1 MTIKNPLSS
10 QGLAALIL
18 GIATIFS
25 PNLTAKLTPDRI
37 DASNEID
44 NINFQIDPFRI
55 IDNLWW
61 VGHSQV
67 GSFLIIT
74 SDGLILLDS
83 TSTEDAHWVVENIV
97 NAGFKLGD
105 IKYILNTHPH
115 AEHIGGTAAL
125 QQLLPEAKIITSKAT
140 AKDMAT
146 GGINDYRYVFENEGM
161 NLQQRFTPVI
171 VDGTI
176 DHLGELTLGNVTMV
190 AHLTPGHTLGT
201 TTWTMKVKDKG
212 KDYQVVVMGGM
223 SAPGHDSGPLLNNE
237 LYPNIVE
244 DFQTSFAHLKEL
256 QCDVYLYVR
265 AASIEM
271 DSKLAM
277 LKQGDYQVN
286 PFVDPKGCRN
296 YIDFYEARFQKQ
308 LDEEM
313 AESRR

>member
-1 MTIKNPLSS
+1 MRKTGQQSSILRLIGIVSVMLLMLS
-10 QGLAALIL
+10 L
-18 GIATIFS
+18 
-25 PNLTAKLTPDRI
+25 NLSAQLTPDRI

-44 NINFQIDPFRI
+44 NTNFQIDPFRI
-55 IDNLWW
+55 INNLWW

-67 GSFLIIT
+67 GSFLITT

-97 NAGFKLGD
+97 KAGFKLGD

-115 AEHIGGTAAL
+115 AEHMGGTAAL
-125 QQLLPEAKIITSKAT
+125 QQLLPKAKIITSKAT
-140 AKDMAT
+140 AEDMST
-146 GGINDYRYVFENEGM
+146 GGINDYRYVFENEGI

-176 DHLGELTLGNVTMV
+176 DHLGEITLGNVTMV

-201 TTWTMKVKDKG
+201 TTWTMKVNDKG

-237 LYPNIVE
+237 LYPGIVE
-244 DFQTSFAHLKEL
+244 DFQNSFAHLKEL
-256 QCDVYLYVR
+256 KCDVYLYVR

-271 DSKLAM
+271 DSKLA
-277 LKQGDYQVN
+277 LLQKGGYQVN

-308 LDEEM
+308 LDEEK
-313 AESRR
+313 ATR